1 MTGHIEAVTD
11 RNCDRNSANL
21 LLQGDDKDM
30 EWVKSLNQAIDYIE
44 ENINENITC
53 GDIAEQIHFSSFHFQ
68 RTFSLFTGLTV
79 GEYIRNRR
87 LTLAG
92 KDLLKRDSRVIDI
105 ALKYGY
111 ETPESFS
118 KAFSRFHGVTPNEA
132 KKQGTILKSF
142 NRLILKI
149 ILEGGNSM
157 EYRIEKKDEFQVI
170 AKTKLF
176 DEETSSKQI
185 PKFWKE
191 YYSSGLDKKVCGMMG
206 ICVQTEV
213 NAKVW
218 KYGIGCEK
226 KYVTDIPEGFEILN
240 IPAYTWAI
248 FTCTGPMPESIQD
261 LWKRVYGEWLPAADY
276 ELIPDYDI
284 ELYTEGDNRKEDYK
298 SEIWIPVKEK

>member
-1 MTGHIEAVTD
+1 
-11 RNCDRNSANL
+11 
-21 LLQGDDKDM
+21 M
-30 EWVKSLNQAIDYIE
+30 EWIKSLNRAIDYIE
-44 ENINENITC
+44 ENITENITC
-53 GDIAEQIHFSSFHFQ
+53 EDVAKHIYISSFHFQ

-87 LTLAG
+87 LSLAG
-92 KDLLKRDSRVIDI
+92 QELLIGKNRVIDI

-118 KAFSRFHGVTPNEA
+118 KAFTRFHGVTPNEV
-132 KKQGTILKSF
+132 KKQGVILKSF

-157 EYRIEKKDEFQVI
+157 EYRIEKKDALQLV

-176 DEETSSKQI
+176 DVESSSQEI

-191 YYSSGLDKKVCGMMG
+191 YYNAGLDKKVCGMMG
-206 ICVQTEV
+206 ICEQAMDSE
-213 NAKVW
+213 KEW
-218 KYGIGCEK
+218 KYGIGCER
-226 KYVTDIPEGFEILN
+226 KYVKVIPEGFEILN

-248 FTCTGPMPESIQD
+248 FTCVGPMPEAIQQ
-261 LWKRVYGEWLPAADY
+261 LWKRVYGEWLPAANY

-284 ELYTEGDNRKEDYK
+284 ELYFEGDNSKEDYV
-298 SEIWIPVKEK
+298 SEIWIPVREK